1 MLGNDELKQFDDLIG
16 RRVVKFF
23 NVIMFLYNLSWY
35 IFQVFE
41 IDMVG
46 YMQFLLN
53 FKVLFICIINFI
65 IFYYFGLMNFLYLC
79 N

>member
-35 IFQVFE
+35 VFQVFE